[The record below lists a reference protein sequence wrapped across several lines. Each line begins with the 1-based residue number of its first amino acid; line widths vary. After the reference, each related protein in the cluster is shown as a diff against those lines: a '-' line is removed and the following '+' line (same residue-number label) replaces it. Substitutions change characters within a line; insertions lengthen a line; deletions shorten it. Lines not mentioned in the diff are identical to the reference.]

1 MLSARVITSSDCV
14 VMHSKAEATP
24 QNDADDKE
32 WTRIYEKED
41 SEFRC
46 FACALKL
53 GVSYSATIGG
63 TGTIIGSGPNI
74 VLKGQL
80 ES

>member
-1 MLSARVITSSDCV
+1 
-14 VMHSKAEATP
+14 MHCSKAEVTP
-24 QNDADDKE
+24 RNDVDDKE
-32 WTRIYEKED
+32 WQRICDKED

-53 GVSYSATIGG
+53 GVSYSASIGG
-63 TGTIIGSGPNI
+63 MGTIIGSGPNI

-80 ES
+80 DS

>member
-1 MLSARVITSSDCV
+1 
-14 VMHSKAEATP
+14 MHSKAEVTP
-24 QNDADDKE
+24 KKDPGDKE
-32 WTRIYEKED
+32 WKRICDKED

-53 GVSYSATIGG
+53 GVSYSASIGG
-63 TGTIIGSGPNI
+63 MGTIIGSGPNI

>member
-1 MLSARVITSSDCV
+1 
-14 VMHSKAEATP
+14 MHSQAEATP
-24 QNDADDKE
+24 QSDADVKE
-32 WTRIYEKED
+32 WTSICEKED

-63 TGTIIGSGPNI
+63 TATIIGSGPNI

>member
-1 MLSARVITSSDCV
+1 
-14 VMHSKAEATP
+14 MHSKAEVTP
-24 QNDADDKE
+24 TSDPDDKE
-32 WTRIYEKED
+32 FQRICDKED

-46 FACALKL
+46 FSCALKL
-53 GVSYSATIGG
+53 GVAYSASIGG
-63 TGTIIGSGPNI
+63 MGTIIGSGPNI

>member
-1 MLSARVITSSDCV
+1 
-14 VMHSKAEATP
+14 MHSKAEETP
-24 QNDADDKE
+24 QNDITGDNE
-32 WTRIYEKED
+32 WMRICEKED

-74 VLKGQL
+74 VLKGQI
-80 ES
+80 EK

>member
-1 MLSARVITSSDCV
+1 M
-14 VMHSKAEATP
+14 MHSSVEVTP
-24 QNDADDKE
+24 QNAVDDKE
-32 WTRIYEKED
+32 WASICEKED
-41 SEFRC
+41 AEFRC

-53 GVSYSATIGG
+53 GVSYSASIGG

>member
-1 MLSARVITSSDCV
+1 MLSKVDV
-14 VMHSKAEATP
+14 TP
-24 QNDADDKE
+24 QNDTDDNDKE
-32 WTRIYEKED
+32 WARICEKED

>member
-1 MLSARVITSSDCV
+1 M
-14 VMHSKAEATP
+14 TP
-24 QNDADDKE
+24 QNEPVDKE
-32 WTRIYEKED
+32 WTRMCEKED

-53 GVSYSATIGG
+53 GVSYSASIGG

>member
-1 MLSARVITSSDCV
+1 VSVA
-14 VMHSKAEATP
+14 MHSKAEMSP
-24 QNDADDKE
+24 GKDVDDKE
-32 WTRIYEKED
+32 WELTCEKED
-41 SEFRC
+41 SEFRR

-53 GVSYSATIGG
+53 GVSYSASIGG

-80 ES
+80 EK